1 MWDVGMTGDGIGM
14 TGEASLFAERRGRH
28 RPATHP
34 SRFPAYAG
42 MTHLGRGNDGGC
54 LLALQCRHPPVIPR
68 SHRSAR
74 SRPLTQAKG
83 AYTHPSSMDS
93 RLRGN
98 DVVVGNDDG
107 VLGVDKGHDALFEVL
122 DGF

>member
-1 MWDVGMTGDGIGM
+1 MTGDACLPAM
-14 TGEASLFAERRGRH
+14 PPP
-28 RPATHP
+28 RP
-34 SRFPAYAG
+34 G
-42 MTHLGRGNDGGC
+42 
-54 LLALQCRHPPVIPR
+54 HPPLTSLRSFAPPYASEGGGIALLHIP
-68 SHRSAR
+68 
-74 SRPLTQAKG
+74 L
-83 AYTHPSSMDS
+83 DS